1 MSLSIQ
7 SSIHAVAKASHDVE
21 PVSAKKTADQSAK
34 TSTPTSKAPITA
46 PKPAPKLDERAQIQQ
61 LALQGHS
68 NVQIAATVGLPGERC
83 GPDAGRFDNRKRDDF
98 IGLCPGGVER
108 TTVCKRLILLTAD
121 CSIAF
126 VRCLL
131 DGLNDHSVCFAAFG

>member
-68 NVQIAATVGLPGERC
+68 NVQIAATVGLPESVVALTLG
-83 GPDAGRFDNRKRDDF
+83 DSTTASATTSSASALVALSGR
-98 IGLCPGGVER
+98 L
-108 TTVCKRLILLTAD
+108 
-121 CSIAF
+121 
-126 VRCLL
+126 
-131 DGLNDHSVCFAAFG
+131 SVSA